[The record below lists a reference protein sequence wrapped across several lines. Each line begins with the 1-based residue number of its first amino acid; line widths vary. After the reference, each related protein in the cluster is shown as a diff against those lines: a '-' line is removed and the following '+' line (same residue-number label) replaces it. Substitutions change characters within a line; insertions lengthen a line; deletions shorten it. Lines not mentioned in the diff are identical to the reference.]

1 MRRLRDADGLI
12 LNLAPFRGIE
22 PEFETAL
29 EVGAAIAL
37 GLPRGGLWLFAR
49 QLMAPFGRV
58 AHVRGVVRDAD
69 GAGVGYFGLPPNLP
83 LACWAPVVET
93 ATEAQGAGG
102 VLRREGAGRSS
113 RRWWSFL
120 VEANKSCIVH
130 LSLPQ

>member
-69 GAGVGYFGLPPNLP
+69 GAGSDTSGCRRTFRSP
-83 LACWAPVVET
+83 
-93 ATEAQGAGG
+93 AG
-102 VLRREGAGRSS
+102 
-113 RRWWSFL
+113 RRWWKQQPRHRALAACCAGRAPGGPPEDGGHFL
-120 VEANKSCIVH
+120 
-130 LSLPQ
+130 